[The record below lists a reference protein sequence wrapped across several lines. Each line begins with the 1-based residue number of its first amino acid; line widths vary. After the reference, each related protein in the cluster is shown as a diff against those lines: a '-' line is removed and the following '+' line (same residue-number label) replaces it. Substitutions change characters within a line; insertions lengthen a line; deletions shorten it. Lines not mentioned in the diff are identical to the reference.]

1 MFPLTVRGKKVKGLA
16 YVMTPG
22 HRITAPMQQY
32 LDTILE
38 GYKDFGFDPA
48 PLLDAAAEA
57 RKGE

>member
-1 MFPLTVRGKKVKGLA
+1 
-16 YVMTPG
+16 MTLG

-48 PLLDAAAEA
+48 PLLDIADEA